1 MMTCILVREVCWR
14 RNLKVVITLFFGLLA
29 GCQATYKPPQIIDV
43 HRHAPLANS
52 DSPDNGPH
60 KMLLDL
66 GKHNVVLSVV
76 SVTSPEQAK
85 RWSRHGSDRLL
96 LGAML
101 PCPVDRKQSSYHC
114 FPGTRGLPDI
124 DWLRKSIQNGTIG
137 ALHEVMFN
145 YDGTLPDHPKM
156 APYWA
161 LAEEFGVPVGVHSWS
176 GPPPGRSIRE
186 NPDCCPDYDGEMGN
200 PVHLRPV
207 LDRHPGLRI
216 WLQHVGSDG
225 DAKPQLWQQTLDL
238 LADYPNVYV
247 DLSITN
253 SVLPIEQYESALNR
267 LIDAGFGNR
276 IMLGSDNV
284 SLGLI
289 LERLESLE
297 SISDGQRAA
306 ILYDNAAQFFGLAQ
320 KSED

>member
-1 MMTCILVREVCWR
+1 MTCNLLMEVRWGYQ
-14 RNLKVVITLFFGLLA
+14 LKFVITLFFGLLT
-29 GCQATYKPPQIIDV
+29 GCQATYEPQRIIDV

-52 DSPDNGPH
+52 DRPDEGPG
-60 KMLLDL
+60 KMLMDL
-66 GKHNVVLSVV
+66 NKHNVVLSVV
-76 SVTSPEQAK
+76 SVTSPVQAQ
-85 RWSRHGSDRLL
+85 RWSRHVSDRLL

-101 PCPVDRKQSSYHC
+101 PCPIDRKQSSYHC
-114 FPGTRGLPDI
+114 FPRTKGLPDI
-124 DWLRKSIQNGTIG
+124 DWLRKNIQNGTIG
-137 ALHEVMFN
+137 ALHEMMFN

-161 LAEEFGVPVGVHSWS
+161 LAEEFSVPVGVHSWS

-186 NPDCCPDYDGEMGN
+186 DPDCCPNYDGEMGN
-200 PVHLRPV
+200 PMHLRPV

-225 DAKPQLWQQTLDL
+225 DTNPQLWQQTLDL

-284 SLGLI
+284 PLELI

-297 SISDGQRAA
+297 TINDQQRVA
-306 ILYDNAAQFFGLAQ
+306 IQYNNAANFFGLTQRPA
-320 KSED
+320 D